1 MAASARYNWADPL
14 SYPIL
19 KDNASLLKKNPTEA
33 EQAMWNMLRRKQVG
47 ALFRR
52 QYIIDQYIVDF
63 VCLREKLIIEID
75 GAYHFTEEQQKE
87 DFVREQRLSALGFR
101 ILRFRNEEVFFAP
114 NQVVEKIKETLKI
127 L

>member
-1 MAASARYNWADPL
+1 
-14 SYPIL
+14 
-19 KDNASLLKKNPTEA
+19 
-33 EQAMWNMLRRKQVG
+33 MLRRKQVG

-75 GAYHFTEEQQKE
+75 GAYHFTDEQQKE